1 VYAQFHIP
9 EDIEYLLRNLGN
21 NGKISPLCDVSKKPV
36 SGRGEETST
45 VVGYPCRPAVKL
57 LTHFGDSMTTSYLPL
72 KDYLIF

>member
-9 EDIEYLLRNLGN
+9 VDIEYLLRNLGN
-21 NGKISPLCDVSKKPV
+21 NGKISPSCDVSKKPV
-36 SGRGEETST
+36 SGRGRRQ
-45 VVGYPCRPAVKL
+45 VVGYPCSPAVKL